1 MTVQSTAGD
10 RTETGREAAPS
21 RSNPPTVSV
30 IIPVKDDA
38 AELARCLAALADQTR
53 PADEII
59 VVDNGSSDSSGAV
72 ALHAGATLIRCTE
85 PGIPA
90 AAAAGYD
97 GATGD
102 LLLRLDADCVPGRA
116 WIETVC
122 GEFRGRP
129 DVAALTGRAVFT
141 GRRSV
146 ARSLSSAAYLLAY
159 AGTTIPALGHL
170 PLFGSNLAM
179 RRHAWEDVALA
190 VHRHDPDIHDDLDL
204 AFHLGEHHRIG
215 YLPGVD
221 MSMSA
226 RPFGSARSL
235 AQRFGRGF
243 RTIFIHWPAEFPP
256 RRWLRLA
263 RRHPA
268 AAARDMRAQPMR
280 VSPGGDT
287 RSHRNP

>member
-1 MTVQSTAGD
+1 M
-10 RTETGREAAPS
+10 
-21 RSNPPTVSV
+21 

-38 AELARCLAALADQTR
+38 AELARCLAALANQTR

-59 VVDNGSSDSSGAV
+59 VVDNGSSDSSDAV
-72 ALHAGATLIRCTE
+72 ALHAGATLIRCAE

-97 GATGD
+97 TATGD
-102 LLLRLDADCVPGRA
+102 LILRLDADCVPGRA
-116 WIETVC
+116 WIERVC
-122 GEFRGRP
+122 GEFSRRP
-129 DVAALTGRAVFT
+129 DVAALTGGAVFR
-141 GRRSV
+141 GRQSV
-146 ARSLSSAAYLLAY
+146 VRSLWSAAYLLAY

-179 RRHAWEDVALA
+179 RRRAWDEVALA

-215 YLPGVD
+215 YLRGVE
-221 MSMSA
+221 MSMSP

-235 AQRFGRGF
+235 AQRFRRGF
-243 RTIFIHWPAEFPP
+243 RTIFIHWPVEFPP
-256 RRWLRLA
+256 RRWLHLA

-268 AAARDMRAQPMR
+268 AVPSEARAQPMR

-287 RSHRNP
+287 RSQRNP